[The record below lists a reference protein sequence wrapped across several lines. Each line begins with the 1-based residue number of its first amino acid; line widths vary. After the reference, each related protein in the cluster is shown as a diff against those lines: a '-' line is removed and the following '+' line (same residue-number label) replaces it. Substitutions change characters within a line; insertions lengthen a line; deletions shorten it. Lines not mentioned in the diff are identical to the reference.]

1 MIDVTLNPAS
11 RGNDRDRP
19 ALLLVKLQAPGLEF
33 NFRASPSELEHL
45 RGLLGE
51 DWTTR
56 RSLHLGQSA
65 GAPVH
70 WAIDG
75 DTVTVMVGHDDETW
89 DIAIQIPVGTVER
102 IVAEVDARNW

>member
-11 RGNDRDRP
+11 LAEDGDRP
-19 ALLLVKLQAPGLEF
+19 ALLLVKLQAPGWEL
-33 NFRASPSELEHL
+33 NLQASPSELEHL
-45 RGLLGE
+45 REIRGA

-89 DIAIQIPVGTVER
+89 DIAIQVPVDTVER